1 MVLPQVTLSMSQV
14 GHPELPQA
22 LSMILS
28 MIARCSASDFAPRAS
43 GARILMRLKYKMC
56 LPQDKNN
63 ISLTNTSAQYE
74 TSSWLP
80 NHLIDFL
87 TTSFNLTS
95 FIPDTSIMKL
105 FTSFLLAASASAAVI
120 TRQQTGNS
128 GLQRRRQTLV
138 LKEVGG
144 IPGNECLTFRN
155 NGTP

>member
-1 MVLPQVTLSMSQV
+1 VGMVLPQVTLSMSQV

-63 ISLTNTSAQYE
+63 ISLTN
-74 TSSWLP
+74 
-80 NHLIDFL
+80 
-87 TTSFNLTS
+87 TSFNLTS